1 MFDSDKRILDL
12 ISILIT
18 LNRVKNESQF
28 CIKIKFHKQSLTKVK
43 NGKQHFTA
51 QHISRICEAYNIN
64 ANWIFYPDCETI
76 FNDEISNLEV
86 NNIVN
91 NSKKR
96 EPVF

>member
-1 MFDSDKRILDL
+1 MFDSDKKILDL
-12 ISILIT
+12 ISVLIT

-28 CIKIKFHKQSLTKVK
+28 CIKINFPKQSLTKVK
-43 NGKQHFTA
+43 KEKQHFTA
-51 QHISRICEAYNIN
+51 QHITRICEVYNIN
-64 ANWIFYPDCETI
+64 TNWIFYPDCETI

-91 NSKKR
+91 NSKKK